1 MSDFQCKF
9 YLLDSAETLECK
21 EGNAEYSVK
30 IADRPFPDSLL
41 SFVYY
46 DINSWEPR
54 FHEAERSLMAFY
66 QTRDTTCL
74 KPVQKLLD
82 DFKDGHPY
90 FFYLWLD
97 WSNRLKQATPDCKNP
112 TRLLPHKELAH
123 VPSNLAT
130 MQQQILRLFQ
140 TVLDA
145 SITDVGF
152 SIRVQAYEQAP
163 SLQKFDFQPMKIS
176 FEFVDEKQFA
186 EVLYPQSMYD
196 LIDFS
201 LRKCVQEKIMM
212 RPCKNCGK
220 YFALTVH
227 GSTEYCSRVF
237 DSRGRTCKEVG
248 AMRQYVQSHAQ
259 DELLKIYRREYK
271 RRFAWIRA
279 GKISQEAFS
288 AWSKE
293 AQKEKEKCE
302 TGKISKDEFTQ
313 WLYRKYPIRRE

>member
-9 YLLDSAETLECK
+9 YLLDGAETLECK
-21 EGNAEYSVK
+21 DGNAEYVAK

-54 FHEAERSLMAFY
+54 FHEAERSLIKFY

-82 DFKDGHPY
+82 DFKDEHPY

-97 WSNRLKQATPDCKNP
+97 WSDRLKQAEAPDCKNP

-140 TVLDA
+140 TILDA
-145 SITDVGF
+145 SITDVDF

-163 SLQKFDFQPMKIS
+163 SLQKFDFRPMKIS
-176 FEFVDEKQFA
+176 FEFVGEKQFA

-201 LRKCVQEKIMM
+201 LRECVRQRIAM
-212 RPCKNCGK
+212 RVCKNCAK

-248 AMRQYVQSHAQ
+248 AMRQYLQSHAQ

-302 TGKISKDEFTQ
+302 NGKISQKEFTQ
-313 WLYRKYPIRRE
+313 WLKQ

>member
-21 EGNAEYSVK
+21 EGNAEYVVK

-54 FHEAERSLMAFY
+54 FHEADRALMEFY
-66 QTRDTTCL
+66 QSRDAKCL
-74 KPVQKLLD
+74 KPVQELLD
-82 DFKDGHPY
+82 DFKDEHPY

-112 TRLLPHKELAH
+112 TKLLPHKELAH

-145 SITDVGF
+145 SISDIDF
-152 SIRVQAYEQAP
+152 SIRMQAYEQAP

-176 FEFVDEKQFA
+176 FEFVEEKQFA
-186 EVLYPQSMYD
+186 EVLYPQNMYD

-212 RPCKNCGK
+212 R
-220 YFALTVH
+220 
-227 GSTEYCSRVF
+227 
-237 DSRGRTCKEVG
+237 TCKEVG
-248 AMRQYVQSHAQ
+248 AMRQYLQSHAQ

-302 TGKISKDEFTQ
+302 NGKISQKEFAH
-313 WLYRKYPIRRE
+313 WLKQ

>member
-1 MSDFQCKF
+1 M
-9 YLLDSAETLECK
+9 
-21 EGNAEYSVK
+21 
-30 IADRPFPDSLL
+30 
-41 SFVYY
+41 
-46 DINSWEPR
+46 
-54 FHEAERSLMAFY
+54 
-66 QTRDTTCL
+66 
-74 KPVQKLLD
+74 QKLLD
-82 DFKDGHPY
+82 DFKDEHPY

-97 WSNRLKQATPDCKNP
+97 WNDRLKLATPDCKNP

-145 SITDVGF
+145 SITDIDF
-152 SIRVQAYEQAP
+152 SVRVQAYEQAP

-176 FEFVDEKQFA
+176 FEFVGEKQLT
-186 EVLYPQSMYD
+186 EVLYPQNMYD

-212 RPCKNCGK
+212 RTCKNCGK

-248 AMRQYVQSHAQ
+248 AMRQYMQSHAQ
-259 DELLKIYRREYK
+259 DEVLKIYRREYK
-271 RRFAWIRA
+271 RRFASQRA
-279 GKISQEAFS
+279 
-288 AWSKE
+288 
-293 AQKEKEKCE
+293 C
-302 TGKISKDEFTQ
+302 
-313 WLYRKYPIRRE
+313 RRRRP

>member
-9 YLLDSAETLECK
+9 YLLDGAETLECK
-21 EGNAEYSVK
+21 EGNAEYVVK

-46 DINSWEPR
+46 DVNQWEPR
-54 FHEAERSLMAFY
+54 FHEAERSLIKFY
-66 QTRDTTCL
+66 QTRDTKCL
-74 KPVQKLLD
+74 KPVQELLD
-82 DFKDGHPY
+82 DFKDEHPY

-112 TRLLPHKELAH
+112 TKLLPHKELAH

-145 SITDVGF
+145 SITDVDF
-152 SIRVQAYEQAP
+152 SVRVQAYEQAP

-176 FEFVDEKQFA
+176 LEFVGEKQFT
-186 EVLYPQSMYD
+186 EVLYPQNMYD

-201 LRKCVQEKIMM
+201 LRECIRQRIAM
-212 RPCKNCGK
+212 RTCKNCGK

-248 AMRQYVQSHAQ
+248 AMRQYLQSHAQ

-302 TGKISKDEFTQ
+302 AGEISQGEFAQ
-313 WLYRKYPIRRE
+313 WLKR

>member
-9 YLLDSAETLECK
+9 YLLDGAETLECK
-21 EGNAEYSVK
+21 DGNAEYVAK

-46 DINSWEPR
+46 DINSWERR
-54 FHEAERSLMAFY
+54 FHEAERELIKFY

-82 DFKDGHPY
+82 DFKDEHPY

-112 TRLLPHKELAH
+112 TKLLPHKELAH

-145 SITDVGF
+145 SITDVDF

-176 FEFVDEKQFA
+176 LEFVGEKQFT
-186 EVLYPQSMYD
+186 EVLYPQGMYD

-212 RPCKNCGK
+212 R
-220 YFALTVH
+220 
-227 GSTEYCSRVF
+227 
-237 DSRGRTCKEVG
+237 TCKEVG
-248 AMRQYVQSHAQ
+248 AMRQYLQSHAQ

-302 TGKISKDEFTQ
+302 NSEISQREFTQ
-313 WLYRKYPIRRE
+313 WLKR

>member
-9 YLLDSAETLECK
+9 YLLDGAETLECK
-21 EGNAEYSVK
+21 DGKAEYDIK

-54 FHEAERSLMAFY
+54 FHEAERSLREFY
-66 QTRDTTCL
+66 QTRDTKCL
-74 KPVQKLLD
+74 KPVPELLD
-82 DFKDGHPY
+82 DF
-90 FFYLWLD
+90 
-97 WSNRLKQATPDCKNP
+97 QP
-112 TRLLPHKELAH
+112 T
-123 VPSNLAT
+123 
-130 MQQQILRLFQ
+130 
-140 TVLDA
+140 
-145 SITDVGF
+145 
-152 SIRVQAYEQAP
+152 
-163 SLQKFDFQPMKIS
+163 KIS
-176 FEFVDEKQFA
+176 FEFVEEKQFT

-201 LRKCVQEKIMM
+201 LRECVQQRIAM
-212 RPCKNCGK
+212 RTCKNCGK

-248 AMRQYVQSHAQ
+248 AMRQYMQSHAQ

-279 GKISQEAFS
+279 GKISQEAFC
-288 AWSKE
+288 AWSKD

-302 TGKISKDEFTQ
+302 NGEIDQKEFTK
-313 WLYRKYPIRRE
+313 WLKQ